1 MWMVLGSFAL
11 AAMGA
16 IAHRLRGSCDWQ
28 VIVLARV
35 CLQLLL
41 AGLLAYL
48 AGVSLVFWKP
58 GILWVRSI
66 AGSLGM
72 VCMFYAYTRL
82 PVAEALVLNNMF
94 PIWVA
99 LLSWPL
105 LKQFPSRA
113 VWLAVASATAGVVL
127 MQQPRLLE
135 GNLASLVALASS
147 LCTAIAMIALN
158 RLHGID
164 SRAIIV
170 HFSAVAVLMCVL
182 SYFPLA
188 LGRDTATPIP
198 AAFTENVPQTDGI
211 MLVGFLLLGMGVMAL
226 LAQFGIT
233 KAFTTGNAAK
243 VSVVNLTQVVFAMTF
258 DIFCF
263 GHPID
268 LVRFLGMSLILV
280 PTAWLMME
288 RARAPT
294 DGKPDRMD
302 AKHPSNNG
310 ENDDEACC

>member
-1 MWMVLGSFAL
+1 
-11 AAMGA
+11 
-16 IAHRLRGSCDWQ
+16 
-28 VIVLARV
+28 
-35 CLQLLL
+35 
-41 AGLLAYL
+41 
-48 AGVSLVFWKP
+48 
-58 GILWVRSI
+58 
-66 AGSLGM
+66 
-72 VCMFYAYTRL
+72 
-82 PVAEALVLNNMF
+82 VLNNMF

-105 LKQFPSRA
+105 LKQFPSLA
-113 VWLAVASATAGVVL
+113 VWLTVASATAGVVL

-135 GNLASLVALASS
+135 GNFASLAAMASS

-158 RLHGID
+158 RLQGVD

-170 HFSAVAVLMCVL
+170 HFSAVGVLMCVV
-182 SYFPLA
+182 SYFA
-188 LGRDTATPIP
+188 LVLGGDTATPIP
-198 AAFTENVPQTDGI
+198 AAFTENAPQKDSI

-226 LAQFGIT
+226 LAQIGIT
-233 KAFTTGNAAK
+233 KAFTTGNAAE

-280 PTAWLMME
+280 PATWLMME

-294 DGKPDRMD
+294 DGKPDRMG

-310 ENDDEACC
+310 ENDDEARC